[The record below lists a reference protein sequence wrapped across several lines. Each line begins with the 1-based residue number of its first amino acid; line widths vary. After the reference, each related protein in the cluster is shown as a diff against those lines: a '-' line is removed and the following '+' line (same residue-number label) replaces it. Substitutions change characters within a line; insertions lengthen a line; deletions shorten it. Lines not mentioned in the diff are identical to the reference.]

1 MEEIKDERELVRS
14 LKGLFEKSG
23 SSILKKL
30 YINVNLATRKFR
42 ELWSEWW
49 ESEVPPRLEIDMI
62 PVFEDAT
69 KLKEVF
75 IPGIEVEFFRDKT
88 KTFVD
93 GLQQA
98 LSFGL
103 FGFDSLVLWHVFPE
117 KMESKSIE
125 ERVRHANEIIEGC
138 HLPIV
143 YFATR
148 LAEQDKF
155 EFFAPWSFYSS
166 IPRDTNYLLT
176 NLRKCCDEKRNP
188 LLGKEEVEKR
198 KKMLKVLLKI
208 PI

>member
-23 SSILKKL
+23 SSILKKV
-30 YINVNLATRKFR
+30 YINVNLAKRRFH
-42 ELWSEWW
+42 ELWAEWW
-49 ESEVPPRLEIDMI
+49 ESEVSPRLEIDMI
-62 PVFEDAT
+62 PVFEDVR

-75 IPGIEVEFFRDKT
+75 IPGVEVEFFKDKT

-117 KMESKSIE
+117 KMEGKSIE
-125 ERVRHANEIIEGC
+125 QHVRHAKEIIEGLN
-138 HLPIV
+138 LPVV

-148 LAEQDKF
+148 LTEQDRF

-166 IPRDTNYLLT
+166 MSMDANYLLT

-188 LLGKEEVEKR
+188 LLYKEEVEKR